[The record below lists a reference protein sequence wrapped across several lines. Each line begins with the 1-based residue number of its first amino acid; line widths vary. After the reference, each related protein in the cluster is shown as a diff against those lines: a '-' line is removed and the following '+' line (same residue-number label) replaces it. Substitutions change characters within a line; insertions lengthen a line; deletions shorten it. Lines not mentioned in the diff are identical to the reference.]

1 VRHFLLFVV
10 FIIYFYIKGG
20 MSNCALYLIRE
31 WADVTATDKAGNTPL
46 HHAASRG
53 LYKVLSCLPISSLL
67 FIAD

>member
-1 VRHFLLFVV
+1 
-10 FIIYFYIKGG
+10 

-53 LYKVLSCLPISSLL
+53 LYKVLSPTRL
-67 FIAD
+67 FRPVVCC